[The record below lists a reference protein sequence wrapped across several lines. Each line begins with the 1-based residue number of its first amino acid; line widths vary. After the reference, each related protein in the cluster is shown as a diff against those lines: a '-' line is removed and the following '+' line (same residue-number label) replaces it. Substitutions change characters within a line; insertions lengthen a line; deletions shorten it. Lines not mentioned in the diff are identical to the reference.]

1 MSRSYKKSK
10 VYNIF
15 AGHESDKEDK
25 VRTHKK
31 FRRTTKYKM
40 KIDADLPNRLS
51 EVDDIWDY
59 SSEGVNIYDDNIDP
73 KIFKKMN
80 TAKKYNLYDSRG
92 QLICSFLTYQRVSAY
107 KMAYGNSGWYIR

>member
-59 SSEGVNIYDDNIDP
+59 SSEGVNIYDDDINP
-73 KIFKKMN
+73 KYLRK
-80 TAKKYNLYDSRG
+80 
-92 QLICSFLTYQRVSAY
+92 
-107 KMAYGNSGWYIR
+107 

>member
-15 AGHESDKEDK
+15 ADHESDKEDK
-25 VRTHKK
+25 VRSHKK

-40 KIDADLPNRLS
+40 KIDADLPNKLS

-59 SSEGVNIYDDNIDP
+59 NSKGVNIYDENIDP
-73 KIFKKMN
+73 KYLRK
-80 TAKKYNLYDSRG
+80 
-92 QLICSFLTYQRVSAY
+92 
-107 KMAYGNSGWYIR
+107 